1 MRRSV
6 CSGWVTAALF
16 AACASARPMGAQSRV
31 GEPFVALAALVQS
44 APTTTEAGLQVS
56 VGGHLP
62 VAPGLALR
70 TSVELAR
77 TSVLST
83 VDRCDFVAG
92 STACFERPSH
102 ETLAALALSLVI
114 APGHAASWHP
124 RATLGLGW
132 LRSFGD
138 AVAGQRRQLL
148 TPEASVGLARQAWGV
163 DLRVRRLDRWNSSAH
178 AQVALHMFR
187 TL

>member
-102 ETLAALALSLVI
+102 ETLAGLTLAIVL
-114 APGHAASWHP
+114 APPHASSWHP
-124 RATLGLGW
+124 RATLGSGW

-138 AVAGQRRQLL
+138 SVAGQRRQFLA
-148 TPEASVGLARQAWGV
+148 PEASVGLARHAWGI
-163 DLRVRRLDRWNSSAH
+163 DLRVRRLDRWHSTSR
-178 AQVALHMFR
+178 AQWALQLRRSF
-187 TL
+187 